1 MIRELLTAMRR
12 SLGSLITRRR
22 WLPGMVSIT
31 WLAIAVGVS
40 LASENKL
47 WIVGAFVPTF
57 LTAFIWGYIKRA
69 LRSEKFPPLTHLQ
82 RRQYSET
89 WNALAGS
96 LTESYAAVAGQHDES
111 SLRHSSLATVRNLV
125 ELLAISPKDDVL
137 EIGCGIGRIGHELA
151 PHCRNWTGADISSN
165 MLNHAR
171 TRLHHLKNVHL
182 TLLQDVSLSVFP
194 DSVFDAV
201 YMTNMLMHLDEM
213 DRWRYVSEALRV
225 LLPSGRLFFDN
236 VDIES
241 DQGWRMFANDAKR
254 YSVWQRPPYMPRYST
269 SAELMA
275 YANRAG
281 FESVCVHHRPP
292 LAIVTARKAV
302 SAKTGRTEQ
311 SAAPASVR
319 SVIGT

>member
-1 MIRELLTAMRR
+1 MIRERLTATRHR
-12 SLGSLITRRR
+12 LGRFVTRHR
-22 WLPGMVSIT
+22 WLPGLVSIIS
-31 WLAIAVGVS
+31 LSIAVGVS
-40 LASENKL
+40 LPAENKWWVVAAL
-47 WIVGAFVPTF
+47 VPAF
-57 LTAFIWGYIKRA
+57 LAAFIWGYIKRA

-89 WNALAGS
+89 WNALSGS

-111 SLRHSSLATVRNLV
+111 TLRHSSFATINNLV
-125 ELLAISPKDDVL
+125 ELLGISSKDDVL

-151 PHCRNWTGADISSN
+151 PHCRSWTGADISSN
-165 MLNHAR
+165 MLAHAR
-171 TRLHHLKNVHL
+171 TRLHDLKNVNL
-182 TLLQDVSLSVFP
+182 TLLQDVSLSIFP
-194 DSVFDAV
+194 DAIFDVV

-213 DRWRYVSEALRV
+213 DRWKYVSEAMRV
-225 LLPSGRLFFDN
+225 LRPGGCLFFDN

-241 DQGWRMFANDAKR
+241 DQGWRMFANDAQR

-292 LAIVTARKAV
+292 LAIVTARKGV
-302 SAKTGRTEQ
+302 GTKTVRTEQ
-311 SAAPASVR
+311 FAVPSSIGSVV
-319 SVIGT
+319 ST